1 MKYQVYLNKATTEA
15 INAIAQD
22 AEMTP
27 NHYLKVLIEGM
38 VQKAKEFVKESL
50 PEIDLEEAINDGNIK
65 ATKTGSKH

>member
-1 MKYQVYLNKATTEA
+1 MKYQVYLNKATSEA

-22 AEMTP
+22 AKMTP

-38 VQKAKEFVKESL
+38 VIKAKEFVKEAT
-50 PEIDLEEAINDGNIK
+50 DLDVEEAIKDANGK

>member
-22 AEMTP
+22 AKMTP

-38 VQKAKEFVKESL
+38 VQKAKAFIQESL
-50 PEIDLEEAINDGNIK
+50 PDIDIEEAIKDGNIQE
-65 ATKTGSKH
+65 TKTGSKH